1 MGNSTSADCA
11 STAESTCAR
20 PRTAVDF
27 AVPFSP
33 RISTPPISGR
43 TAHNTNASRSRSC
56 PTIALNG

>member
-1 MGNSTSADCA
+1 VAPIGNSTNAESGSTAA
-11 STAESTCAR
+11 STSAR

-43 TAHNTNASRSRSC
+43 TAQSTNASRSLS
-56 PTIALNG
+56 